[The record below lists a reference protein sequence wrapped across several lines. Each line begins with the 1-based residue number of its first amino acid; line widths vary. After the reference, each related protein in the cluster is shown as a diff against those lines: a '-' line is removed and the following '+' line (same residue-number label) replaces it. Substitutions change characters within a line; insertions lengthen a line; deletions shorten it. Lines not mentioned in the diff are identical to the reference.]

1 MTGGWRDRR
10 KSRPAVPAV
19 TSRADWRGLIGLA
32 RQCAADATSE
42 APDGDADLRLL
53 SLGPRAGRASFTL
66 LDREAGFTTAETA
79 RALVRLARAFGGLAT
94 PLETRREMAPA
105 LTAVASL
112 LDDQLHALSAR
123 EFQRAH
129 AGRPEVWG

>member
-10 KSRPAVPAV
+10 KSRPAAPAV
-19 TSRADWRGLIGLA
+19 TSRADWRGLIVLA
-32 RQCAADATSE
+32 RQCAVDAVS
-42 APDGDADLRLL
+42 D
-53 SLGPRAGRASFTL
+53 L

-79 RALVRLARAFGGLAT
+79 RALVRLARAFAGLAT
-94 PLETRREMAPA
+94 SGETRREMAPA
-105 LTAVASL
+105 LTAVAAL